1 MKVVLLA
8 AAKTGPL
15 ALQLIVLCARSPG
28 AVGSLEKVCLRPPV
42 MIWMMHRNQYAQS
55 QSGIKKGKPHAWSTQ
70 SGNESIIVGR
80 TSKGSCRSTGS
91 GGCSRSCSSV
101 DCASVACQ
109 NGLKIQAL
117 RVCLGE
123 GVVEVEVE
131 VVVLIVVLVQI
142 EVVVVVVGKH
152 FFVTC
157 RHHKGSHEFGAIF
170 MYPCCSCAA
179 TGQDTR

>member
-1 MKVVLLA
+1 MVVLPA

-42 MIWMMHRNQYAQS
+42 MICMMHRNLYAQS
-55 QSGIKKGKPHAWSTQ
+55 LPGIKKGKPHAWSTQ

-101 DCASVACQ
+101 DCASVAC
-109 NGLKIQAL
+109 
-117 RVCLGE
+117 LGE
-123 GVVEVEVE
+123 GVVEVEV
-131 VVVLIVVLVQI
+131 VVLIMVLVHI
-142 EVVVVVVGKH
+142 EVLLVGKH
-152 FFVTC
+152 FLVTC
-157 RHHKGSHEFGAIF
+157 RHHHGFQTWLLVVTTMRLCNQHV
-170 MYPCCSCAA
+170 
-179 TGQDTR
+179 